1 MLFNLVSW
9 VSPTELMQMPRKGK
23 DKAPE
28 PEPKKEKSRIENNE
42 KERNKPPG
50 YVDPRG
56 KAGSRSW
63 WRIEYYREG
72 D

>member
-1 MLFNLVSW
+1 MLFMLFNLVSW
-9 VSPTELMQMPRKGK
+9 LSPTKLVQMPRKGK

-50 YVDPRG
+50 LCWPKRQG
-56 KAGSRSW
+56 KVKVMVVH
-63 WRIEYYREG
+63 
-72 D
+72 